1 MLSGFSREYAYAR
14 YCRSPEG
21 LAYFQVR
28 IGDRICLASSTPT
41 PLNGLFRQPA
51 ALSRLRHHVAHAGST
66 GILTGS
72 AIGYAI
78 RLCLRTRLTLIR
90 PTYPDP
96 ISVDQET
103 LVFRRAGFAPA
114 LSLLI
119 PTFAFPRA
127 PASLTAYL
135 RRGVECSPTNHDGSG
150 ASVGCLC
157 PIIIHAGFLD

>member
-72 AIGYAI
+72 
-78 RLCLRTRLTLIR
+78 

>member
-72 AIGYAI
+72 AIGY
-78 RLCLRTRLTLIR
+78 

>member
-72 AIGYAI
+72 AIGYA
-78 RLCLRTRLTLIR
+78 

>member
-78 RLCLRTRLTLIR
+78 

>member
-72 AIGYAI
+72 AIGCAI
-78 RLCLRTRLTLIR
+78 RLC

>member
-1 MLSGFSREYAYAR
+1 MRYGCLHDMLSGFSREYAYAR

-66 GILTGS
+66 GIF
-72 AIGYAI
+72 
-78 RLCLRTRLTLIR
+78 